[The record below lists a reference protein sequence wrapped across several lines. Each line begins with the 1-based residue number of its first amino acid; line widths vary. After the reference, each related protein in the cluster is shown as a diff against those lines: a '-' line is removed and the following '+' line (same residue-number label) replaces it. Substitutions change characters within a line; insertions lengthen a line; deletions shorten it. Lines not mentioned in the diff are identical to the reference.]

1 MEKGLDLLDQ
11 FEIGGTFFELI
22 EFSLF
27 RTLPNGNIIKGIYG
41 VNVAKV
47 REVVHMPKINPL
59 ASRISGVSGIFE
71 LRGVPIPAI
80 NLCHILGDHN
90 AEVNSD
96 QQIIVTEFSEKRA
109 GFIVS
114 STHRIRRVTWEKV
127 LPPSSDNSSC
137 MSGMILIEDNEFLFI
152 LDLEKILNDI
162 ESKTCQGAGYSP
174 YSGTTSSG
182 VMPVPAVSTVQ
193 GSTGSV
199 SKDAP
204 GVLLVDD
211 SQLIINNVGRALADR
226 GYRVETAV
234 NGQDGIEKLQA
245 IADGSDFGSLNCIVT
260 DVEMPLMD
268 GITMVKTIRGDS
280 RFSDLPILLH
290 SSLSGDVTQLAAQ
303 NVGATG
309 YVVKNDIRQLFSALD
324 DILTSK
330 KFSIGA

>member
-27 RTLPNGNIIKGIYG
+27 RTLPNGSIIKGIYG

-59 ASRISGVSGIFE
+59 ASRIAGVSGVFE

-90 AEVNSD
+90 SEINPD

-152 LDLEKILNDI
+152 LDLEKILTDI
-162 ESKTCQGAGYSP
+162 ESKTGQGAGYSP
-174 YSGTTSSG
+174 YSGNTSIG
-182 VMPVPAVSTVQ
+182 IMPEVATIQ
-193 GSTGSV
+193 GSNGSV
-199 SKDAP
+199 AKDAP
-204 GVLLVDD
+204 GILLVDD
-211 SQLIINNVGRALADR
+211 SQLIINNVGRALVDR

-234 NGQDGIEKLQA
+234 NGKDGIEKLQA
-245 IADGSDFGSLNCIVT
+245 IVNGSGFGSLNCIVT

-268 GITMVKTIRGDS
+268 GITMVKKIRGDS
-280 RFSDLPILLH
+280 QFSNLPILLH

-309 YVVKNDIRQLFSALD
+309 YVVKNDIRQLFSSLD
-324 DILTSK
+324 DILASN